1 MAVVLPSHDFGM
13 GSAVGSGQQQVPSG
27 FSTEGIH
34 ILLVDDENV
43 SRMVVGNLLRK
54 CNYKGACDAAISS
67 YSHGCF
73 ACLSG

>member
-1 MAVVLPSHDFGM
+1 MALVLPSHDFVM

-54 CNYKGACDAAISS
+54 CNYKGA
-67 YSHGCF
+67 
-73 ACLSG
+73 